1 MGWSAYRHREHLNDL
16 LNHIEQIWLQDIR
29 RARRPSTS
37 TGVDDRT
44 GPLATA
50 TRTHTRT
57 HAERKDEGRRVW
69 EEVGGQKEAHK
80 LKLIY
85 LTRLAR
91 GSQRRHRSH
100 RRRRRCPALIVLP
113 YPAAQSS
120 PSHLVPLPH
129 THTLPL
135 SLPRSLSLCFCCCV
149 CVCGGSKDNLWH
161 NYYNVTMFRL
171 FCLPAL
177 PLPRCPAVLACPL
190 LCSALLCCTVL
201 CCASSWPTP
210 LAIFL
215 LIAIISFIACGVWH
229 VPLWFTA

>member
-57 HAERKDEGRRVW
+57 HAERKDDGRRVW

-129 THTLPL
+129 THTHTPCLPL
-135 SLPRSLSLCFCCCV
+135 SRCLSVSVAACACAAGLRIIFGIIITMSPCFA
-149 CVCGGSKDNLWH
+149 SSAFLLSP
-161 NYYNVTMFRL
+161 F
-171 FCLPAL
+171 
-177 PLPRCPAVLACPL
+177 PAVLQCWPV
-190 LCSALLCCTVL
+190 LCSALLCGAVL
-201 CCASSWPTP
+201 CVVLADASRNFSAHRHHLIYCLRC
-210 LAIFL
+210 LARSL
-215 LIAIISFIACGVWH
+215 VVYSVK
-229 VPLWFTA
+229 